1 MKKVTKIIN
10 EEINIT
16 DEKDADKLP
25 KTNSIFQNIV
35 YACLR
40 QKQLNRG
47 ADSRIIADSIKHK
60 NTTIAVEEVR
70 QNLIAFHLIHEKV
83 R

>member
-10 EEINIT
+10 DEINIT
-16 DEKDADKLP
+16 DEKMPRTD
-25 KTNSIFQNIV
+25 SIFQNIV

-40 QKQLNRG
+40 QKQLSRG
-47 ADSRIIADSIKHK
+47 ADSRIIANSFKRK
-60 NTTIAVEEVR
+60 NTTIAVEEVK
-70 QNLIAFHLIHEKV
+70 QDLITFHLIPEKV